1 MKHGVSGLVTDRGL
15 DMARYA
21 RLVEDLGFESLFMG
35 EHTVIPVQIKTSHP
49 FGGGL
54 PDGYE
59 RMPSPWICLAIA
71 AAVTKR
77 IRLGTDVA
85 LIPEREPI
93 GLAKDIATLDFYS
106 GGRLLIGVGA
116 GWLREE
122 SEVMRVN
129 FRRRWDITRDY
140 IQAMKELWTRDQ
152 SAYHGEFISF
162 PPVLCYPKPM
172 QKPHPPIHIG
182 AGGMGHNNERA
193 LRNTVAFADGW
204 MPVAVS
210 PQQMKTHLAKLEQL
224 CSEAGRDF
232 SKIEITVV
240 IDSKPALEGT
250 GAKELIR
257 RFEDCGVHRIIWAT
271 LEPLAAEPY
280 TDCLRRIADSVL
292 K

>member
-1 MKHGVSGLVTDRGL
+1 MKHGVSGLITDRGL
-15 DMARYA
+15 DMVRYA
-21 RLVEDLGFESLFMG
+21 RLIEDLGFESLFMG
-35 EHTVIPVQIKTSHP
+35 EHPVIPVETKTSHP
-49 FGGGL
+49 FGGGV

-59 RMPSPWICLAIA
+59 RMPSPWICLAMA
-71 AAVTKR
+71 AAVTRR

-106 GGRLLIGVGA
+106 GGRLLIGIGA

-140 IQAMKELWTRDQ
+140 IQAMKELWTKDEA
-152 SAYHGEFISF
+152 AYDGEFISF
-162 PPVLCYPKPM
+162 PPVLCYPKPL

-182 AGGMGHNNERA
+182 AGGLGHKNERA

-204 MPVAVS
+204 MPVAVR
-210 PQQMKTHLAKLEQL
+210 PEEMKSHLAALKQL

-232 SKIEITVV
+232 SKIEISVV
-240 IDSKPALEGT
+240 IDSKPALEGSNV
-250 GAKELIR
+250 KDLIR
-257 RFEDCGVHRIIWAT
+257 RYEDSGVHRIIWAT
-271 LEPLAAEPY
+271 LQLLAPDPY
-280 TDCLRRIADSVL
+280 ADCMECIADKVL

>member
-1 MKHGVSGLVTDRGL
+1 MKHGVSGLITDRGL
-15 DMARYA
+15 DMIGYA
-21 RLVEDLGFESLFMG
+21 RLIEDLGFESLFMG
-35 EHTVIPVQIKTSHP
+35 EHTVIPVQVKTSHP
-49 FGGGL
+49 FGGGV

-59 RMPSPWICLAIA
+59 RMPSPWICLALA

-140 IQAMKELWTRDQ
+140 IQAMKELWTKDEA
-152 SAYHGEFISF
+152 AYNGEFISF
-162 PPVLCYPKPM
+162 PSVLCYPKPA
-172 QKPHPPIHIG
+172 QKPHPPILIG
-182 AGGMGHNNERA
+182 AGGLGHKNERA

-204 MPVAVS
+204 MPVAVT
-210 PQQMKTHLAKLEQL
+210 PEDMKGHLATLKQL

-232 SKIEITVV
+232 SKLEISVV
-240 IDSKPALEGT
+240 TDFRMALDKPKVGD
-250 GAKELIR
+250 LIR
-257 RFEDCGVHRIIWAT
+257 RYEDCGVHRIIWAT
-271 LEPLAAEPY
+271 DQLLTAEPY
-280 TDCLRRIADSVL
+280 ADRMKRIADKVL
-292 K
+292 N

>member
-1 MKHGVSGLVTDRGL
+1 MKHGVSGLITDRGL
-15 DMARYA
+15 DMVRYA
-21 RLVEDLGFESLFMG
+21 KLIEELGFESLFMG
-35 EHTVIPVQIKTSHP
+35 EHSVIPVRSKTSHP
-49 FGGGL
+49 FGGGI
-54 PDGYE
+54 PEGYE
-59 RMPSPWICLAIA
+59 RMPSPWICLAMA

-122 SEVMRVN
+122 SEIMRVN
-129 FRRRWDITRDY
+129 FRRRWEIARDY
-140 IQAMKELWTRDQ
+140 IQAMKELWTKDEA
-152 SAYHGEFISF
+152 AYNGEFISF
-162 PPVLCYPKPM
+162 PPVFCYPKPA

-182 AGGMGHNNERA
+182 AGGLGHKNDRA

-204 MPVAVS
+204 MPVAIT
-210 PQQMKTHLAKLEQL
+210 PTEIKTELPKLKQL

-232 SKIEITVV
+232 SKIEISVV
-240 IDSKPALEGT
+240 IDSKPALEDVRVRDF
-250 GAKELIR
+250 IR
-257 RFEDCGVHRIIWAT
+257 RYEDAGVHRMIWAT
-271 LEPLAAEPY
+271 LHLLPPDPY
-280 TDCLRRIADSVL
+280 ADCMKRIADNVL

>member
-1 MKHGVSGLVTDRGL
+1 MKQGVSGLVTDRGL
-15 DMARYA
+15 DMVRYA
-21 RLVEDLGFESLFMG
+21 RLIEDLGFESLFMG
-35 EHTVIPVQIKTSHP
+35 EHPIIPVQIKTQHP

-59 RMPSPWICLAIA
+59 RMPSPWICLALA
-71 AAVTKR
+71 AGVTTR

-106 GGRLLIGVGA
+106 GGRLIIGVGA

-140 IQAMKELWTRDQ
+140 IQAMKELWTKDK
-152 SAYHGEFISF
+152 ATYEGEFISF
-162 PPVLCYPKPM
+162 PPVLCYPKPI

-182 AGGMGHNNERA
+182 AGGMGHKNERA

-204 MPVAVS
+204 MPVAVGA
-210 PQQMKTHLAKLEQL
+210 QEIKGHLVTLKKICA
-224 CSEAGRDF
+224 EAGRDY
-232 SKIEITVV
+232 SQLEISAV
-240 IDSKPALEGT
+240 IDSNSAVENPS
-250 GAKELIR
+250 AKDLIR
-257 RFEDCGVHRIIWAT
+257 RYEDCGVHRLIWAT
-271 LEPLAAEPY
+271 LDHLAGEPY
-280 TDCLRRIADSVL
+280 AQRMERIADKVL

>member
-1 MKHGVSGLVTDRGL
+1 MKHGVSGLITDRGL
-15 DMARYA
+15 DIVRYA
-21 RLVEDLGFESLFMG
+21 RLIEELGFESLFMG

-59 RMPSPWICLAIA
+59 RMPSPWICLALA

-77 IRLGTDVA
+77 IRLGTDIA

-140 IQAMKELWTRDQ
+140 IQAMKELWTKDQ
-152 SAYHGEFISF
+152 AAYNGEFISF

-182 AGGMGHNNERA
+182 AGGMGHKTERA

-204 MPVAVS
+204 MPVAISAEEV
-210 PQQMKTHLAKLEQL
+210 KGHLATLKQM

-232 SKIEITVV
+232 SKLEISVV
-240 IDSKPALEGT
+240 IESKPALERPSVSD
-250 GAKELIR
+250 LIR
-257 RFEDCGVHRIIWAT
+257 RYEDAGVHRIVWAT
-271 LEPLAAEPY
+271 LDLLPPDPYAECMERLANK
-280 TDCLRRIADSVL
+280 VL

>member
-15 DMARYA
+15 DMVRYA
-21 RLVEDLGFESLFMG
+21 RLIEDLGFESLFMG
-35 EHTVIPVQIKTSHP
+35 EHPIIPVQIKTSHP

-59 RMPSPWICLAIA
+59 RMPSPWICLSLA

-122 SEVMRVN
+122 SEVMRVD
-129 FRRRWDITRDY
+129 FGRRWDITRDY
-140 IQAMKELWTRDQ
+140 IQAMKELWTREEA
-152 SAYHGEFISF
+152 AYSGEFVSF
-162 PPVLCYPKPM
+162 PPVLCYPKPI

-182 AGGMGHNNERA
+182 AGGMGHKNQRA

-204 MPVAVS
+204 MPVAISAEEVKS
-210 PQQMKTHLAKLEQL
+210 ELAKLKQM
-224 CSEAGRDF
+224 CAEAGRDF

-240 IDSKPALEGT
+240 TDSTPALEQPSVRD
-250 GAKELIR
+250 LIR
-257 RFEDCGVHRIIWAT
+257 RYEDAGVHRLIWAT
-271 LEPLAAEPY
+271 LQHLTAEPY
-280 TDCLRRIADSVL
+280 ADCMERIADKVL